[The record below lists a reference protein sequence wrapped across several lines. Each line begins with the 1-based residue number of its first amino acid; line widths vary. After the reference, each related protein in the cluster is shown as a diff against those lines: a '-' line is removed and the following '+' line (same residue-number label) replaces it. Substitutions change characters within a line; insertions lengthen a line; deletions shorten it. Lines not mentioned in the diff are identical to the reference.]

1 MFFKFIWNGK
11 PDKIKRETL
20 TRKYLDG
27 GLNMLNLH
35 NFVPALKITWLRRFY
50 HNPHTPW
57 AKLARTWIGPYDK
70 VILLGSNYSKTIARK
85 MDNKFWKEI
94 LDSWSTLIE
103 GLSNHRKDL
112 SLPIWYNTELSNH
125 FLYCPKWYNAGI
137 ISIADLLTSNG
148 DILTET
154 DLNTIYNVKT
164 NFLEYHRV
172 IKYIKA
178 FCNKVNDRSHM
189 KPIYH
194 SQTQI
199 LLRSQKGSKDFY
211 NRLNNINVKK
221 TTSYYSHWEQALKTK
236 ITEKDWKSIYQ
247 NCFKTVEDNDL
258 VWFQYRLLNRILG
271 TNEYLVKIKQKVN
284 ANCSFC
290 KKETEN
296 ITHLFI
302 ECNFVKKFWTDLK
315 RNLHFSLGV
324 DLNINPSDII
334 FGILDSNNKQ
344 AISDR
349 MNRSH
354 I

>member
-1 MFFKFIWNGK
+1 M
-11 PDKIKRETL
+11 
-20 TRKYLDG
+20 
-27 GLNMLNLH
+27 
-35 NFVPALKITWLRRFY
+35 
-50 HNPHTPW
+50 
-57 AKLARTWIGPYDK
+57 
-70 VILLGSNYSKTIARK
+70 
-85 MDNKFWKEI
+85 
-94 LDSWSTLIE
+94 
-103 GLSNHRKDL
+103 
-112 SLPIWYNTELSNH
+112 
-125 FLYCPKWYNAGI
+125 
-137 ISIADLLTSNG
+137 
-148 DILTET
+148 TET

-178 FCNKVNDRSHM
+178 FCNKVNDRNHM

-236 ITEKDWKSIYQ
+236 ITEKDWKFIYQ

-334 FGILDSNNKQ
+334 FGILGSNNKKTIINLIIL
-344 AISDR
+344 AAKSFIFKAS
-349 MNRSH
+349 RSNGQLSQQTFGSFVKEIYLSQEYASKLKDKH
-354 I
+354 TDFI

>member
-11 PDKIKRETL
+11 PDKIKREIL

-103 GLSNHRKDL
+103 RLSNHRKDL

-154 DLNTIYNVKT
+154 DFNTIYNVKT

-211 NRLNNINVKK
+211 NRLNNKNVKK
-221 TTSYYSHWEQALKTK
+221 PTSYYSHWEQALKTK

-290 KKETEN
+290 KKGTEN

-315 RNLHFSLGV
+315 INLHFSLGV

-334 FGILDSNNKQ
+334 FGILGSNNKKNT
-344 AISDR
+344 R
-349 MNRSH
+349 NRTPC
-354 I
+354 